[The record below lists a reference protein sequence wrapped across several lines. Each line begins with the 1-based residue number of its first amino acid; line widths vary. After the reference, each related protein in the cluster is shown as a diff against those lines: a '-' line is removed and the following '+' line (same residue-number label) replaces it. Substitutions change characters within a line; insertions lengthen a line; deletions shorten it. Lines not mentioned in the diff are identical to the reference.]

1 MKNKYVSSF
10 LRKIFFLCIA
20 IAPLSAQHI
29 TTVRKP
35 TGVEDWYILKQA
47 QNAYEMNDYGQ
58 ALKFAESAKQKRRQ
72 MAEWEVYVLDQ
83 TQKNSR
89 VRKSGDYLDD
99 VMPELK
105 TANLS
110 EALGIIEAKL
120 SAYGK
125 NHFHN
130 KFSEICK
137 WIENDDIYPEADFLI
152 GKIYK
157 LEGELELASKYLNN
171 AYENLIRLDVPDVKY
186 DILYE
191 LASLADLQ
199 DDGEAYEK
207 QLLAVL
213 KDDKLY
219 TNSGFRSALVRLI
232 NANQK
237 DSVDKFFILYRS
249 TNDISIK
256 ALELLNE
263 YYTKIGQNEKAL
275 DCAALGSIA
284 SVTKIEEVLKDRLID
299 YSYTDFAD
307 LLTKAAMYDD
317 IVTWGNENG
326 IWKLFY
332 NFASTSAVCGKDVF
346 ARTLLRILSEHEP
359 EAYWRQRAVSKLQ

>member
-1 MKNKYVSSF
+1 MMKNRCVSSF
-10 LRKIFFLCIA
+10 VGKILFLCVTLM
-20 IAPLSAQHI
+20 PLSAQYI
-29 TTVRKP
+29 STLRKP
-35 TGVEDWYILKQA
+35 TGAEDWYVLRQA

-58 ALKFAESAKQKRRQ
+58 ALKLAESAKQKRRQ
-72 MAEWEVYVLDQ
+72 VAEWESYVLDQ
-83 TQKNSR
+83 TQKNSK

-99 VMPELK
+99 MMPELK
-105 TANLS
+105 AAS
-110 EALGIIEAKL
+110 FDDALEIINAKL
-120 SAYGK
+120 ASYGK
-125 NHFHN
+125 DQFHN

-137 WIENDDIYPEADFLI
+137 WIAKGDLYPEADFLI

-157 LEGELELASKYLNN
+157 LEGEVELASKYLNS
-171 AYENLIRLDVPDVKY
+171 AYENVIRLDVPDVKY

-207 QLLAVL
+207 NLLAIL

-219 TNSGFRSALVRLI
+219 TNPGFRSALVRLI
-232 NANQK
+232 NANKK
-237 DSVDKFFILYRS
+237 DSVDKFFLLYRS

-263 YYTKIGQNEKAL
+263 YYTKIGENEKAL
-275 DCAALGSIA
+275 YCAALGSVA
-284 SVTKIEEVLKDRLID
+284 SVTKIEGVLKDRLID
-299 YSYTDFAD
+299 YSYEDFSD

-317 IVTWGNENG
+317 VVLWGNENN

-332 NFASTSAVCGKDVF
+332 NLAHTSAVCGKDIF
-346 ARTLLRILSEHEP
+346 SQNLFEILSTYEP
-359 EAYWRQRAVSKLQ
+359 EEYWRQKAASRL